1 LAANG
6 AVICSPK
13 KSSTDCKA
21 HWDICEMRYIRTPI
35 IIIIIIQ
42 TFLYSMKVAL
52 SCAGLRCVNMFINVS
67 SSVPSFFT
75 PACEDSRELLKKV
88 SD

>member
-35 IIIIIIQ
+35 IIIIIIRLK
-42 TFLYSMKVAL
+42 T
-52 SCAGLRCVNMFINVS
+52 VNI
-67 SSVPSFFT
+67 
-75 PACEDSRELLKKV
+75 
-88 SD
+88 